1 MALKLNLVVEK
12 PDIEDEFEYIEEEVD
27 RNAPANLYIKGPYM
41 MAEGV
46 NRNKRLYP
54 LDELVREAKRYN
66 EEMITPGRAMG
77 ELNHPTTADVDLER
91 ACHIVTE
98 LTQDGN
104 VFYGKSK
111 VLSTPCGQ
119 IVRSLINDGVKVGM
133 SSRALGTLEESN
145 EHNVVK
151 NMKLVAIDC
160 VADPSYPKAFVNGI
174 LESKQWVLVDDN
186 KYEEVYENFEKSL
199 QRLPKKEADVFYVT
213 ESLALLHQYNKY
225 YYG

>member
-12 PDIEDEFEYIEEEVD
+12 PDINDKFEYIEEEVD
-27 RNAPANLYIKGPYM
+27 RNSPSNLYIKGPYM
-41 MAEGV
+41 MAEGI
-46 NRNKRLYP
+46 NRNNRLYP
-54 LDELVREAKRYN
+54 LDELKREASRYI

-91 ACHIVTE
+91 ACHMVTE

-111 VLSTPCGQ
+111 VLTTPCGQ

-133 SSRALGTLEESN
+133 STRALGTLEEGSDFN
-145 EHNVVK
+145 TVT

-174 LESKQWVLVDDN
+174 LESKQWVMVGDN
-186 KYEEVYENFEKSL
+186 KYEEVYNNFEESIKTI
-199 QRLPKKEADVFYVT
+199 PKKDIDAF
-213 ESLALLHQYNKY
+213 LRNKILTFINSI
-225 YYG
+225 